1 MTTIV
6 FRASRG
12 VGKFGAH
19 SRCHGAG
26 PPAHLHPPGRNLN
39 TVFVVRYAK
48 QRRFSWA
55 RNPRQSHKEAGQLEA
70 LDIKM
75 DHYSGDPLAQANRGR
90 GMNPAM
96 LNMV

>member
-1 MTTIV
+1 MRNRGV
-6 FRASRG
+6 FRG
-12 VGKFGAH
+12 HETPVK
-19 SRCHGAG
+19 
-26 PPAHLHPPGRNLN
+26 
-39 TVFVVRYAK
+39 V
-48 QRRFSWA
+48 
-55 RNPRQSHKEAGQLEA
+55 KEAGQLEA